1 MGVPGWFQYLIGVAE
16 TAAGVGFLMKKTR
29 FLAAVAMIV
38 VMLGA
43 IFTLVR
49 DGQTAQA
56 AVPVIS
62 LLLCL
67 FVAKNSR

>member
-1 MGVPGWFQYLIGVAE
+1 MGVPRLVQYLIGLAE